1 MWRSSKTVSAW
12 NSWKSLE
19 GFKTWGRSRQWEIL
33 VVTRLGMAMVEI
45 MGIVQL
51 VAIGPFEE
59 VCGAKTVLIIEKVYY
74 HIVTHQSEKLDND
87 EY

>member
-1 MWRSSKTVSAW
+1 M
-12 NSWKSLE
+12 
-19 GFKTWGRSRQWEIL
+19 
-33 VVTRLGMAMVEI
+33 TRLGMAMVEI